1 MSRVISPSQVEKF
14 YEQFFSSLKSIKQL
28 VGRPLTLAEKIL
40 FTHLANGSANNVERG
55 KTILYL
61 RPDRVI
67 MQDATAQMA
76 LLQFITSGRESSQ
89 VPASVHCD
97 HLIRASEGSHR
108 DLLKAIDENKEVYDF
123 LSSAS
128 KKFGINFWGPGAGII
143 HQVVLE
149 KYAHPA
155 ALIIGTDSHTP
166 NAGGLGC
173 LAIGVGGADAAEVMA
188 GLPWT
193 LLAPKLIGVH
203 LTGSL
208 SSWVSPK
215 DVILKVASI
224 LTVKGGTGKILEY
237 FGPGVRSIS
246 ATGRATI
253 TNMGAELGA
262 TTSIFPC
269 DENTLKYLEL
279 TERKFVADL
288 ISKHLSE
295 LQADPSVL
303 DHPEDFFDE
312 ILEINLNDLE
322 VGWVGPHTPD
332 LFTPVSKM
340 RDFLTSN
347 GYPREIRYALLGSC
361 TNSSYEDLSRAASIA
376 KQAAS
381 AGLKVK
387 IPLLITPGSDQILKT
402 IERDGILDIFFSVD
416 AQLLANACGPC
427 IGMWDR
433 KDIKKGELNTIVTS
447 YNRNF
452 KKRNDGNEET
462 LAFIGSP
469 ELVTAIAFFGTLDAN
484 PLTDSIPVNSHHF
497 KFKEPIGS
505 FAPEKG
511 FVISYDGYQPPELDP
526 QKRSTIQIIIDPG
539 SERLAL
545 LPEFEPWD
553 GKDFED
559 LIVLFKAVGKCTTD
573 HISPAGPWLRY
584 RGHLDKISNNLLL
597 GAYNAF
603 TNSTGQSLN
612 LLTGQVSTPSEVAR
626 HYKEANISWVI
637 VGEENY
643 GEGSSREHAAMTP
656 RYLGCKA
663 VIGKSFAR
671 IHETNLKKQGVLPLT
686 FCNPSDYDLITQNSR
701 LCILGLQNLSES
713 NKLKCVIKNEGQS
726 VEIILQHSLAD
737 EEIEWFKK
745 GSALNMFKK

>member
-1 MSRVISPSQVEKF
+1 
-14 YEQFFSSLKSIKQL
+14 
-28 VGRPLTLAEKIL
+28 
-40 FTHLANGSANNVERG
+40 
-55 KTILYL
+55 
-61 RPDRVI
+61 
-67 MQDATAQMA
+67 
-76 LLQFITSGRESSQ
+76 
-89 VPASVHCD
+89 
-97 HLIRASEGSHR
+97 
-108 DLLKAIDENKEVYDF
+108 
-123 LSSAS
+123 
-128 KKFGINFWGPGAGII
+128 
-143 HQVVLE
+143 
-149 KYAHPA
+149 
-155 ALIIGTDSHTP
+155 
-166 NAGGLGC
+166 
-173 LAIGVGGADAAEVMA
+173 
-188 GLPWT
+188 
-193 LLAPKLIGVH
+193 
-203 LTGSL
+203 
-208 SSWVSPK
+208 
-215 DVILKVASI
+215 
-224 LTVKGGTGKILEY
+224 
-237 FGPGVRSIS
+237 
-246 ATGRATI
+246 
-253 TNMGAELGA
+253 
-262 TTSIFPC
+262 
-269 DENTLKYLEL
+269 
-279 TERKFVADL
+279 
-288 ISKHLSE
+288 
-295 LQADPSVL
+295 
-303 DHPEDFFDE
+303 
-312 ILEINLNDLE
+312 
-322 VGWVGPHTPD
+322 
-332 LFTPVSKM
+332 
-340 RDFLTSN
+340 
-347 GYPREIRYALLGSC
+347 
-361 TNSSYEDLSRAASIA
+361 
-376 KQAAS
+376 
-381 AGLKVK
+381 
-387 IPLLITPGSDQILKT
+387 
-402 IERDGILDIFFSVD
+402 
-416 AQLLANACGPC
+416 
-427 IGMWDR
+427 MWDR

-497 KFKEPIGS
+497 KFKEPSGS

-539 SERLAL
+539 SERLTL

-663 VIGKSFAR
+663 VIAKSFAR

-701 LCILGLQNLSES
+701 LSILGLQNLSES
-713 NKLKCVIKNEGQS
+713 NKVKCVIKNEGQS